1 MQYGPDQYRL
11 NDTNCLCAFLPDLH
25 PWSARHGQGW
35 NRRQPIVTP
44 TRTEAVPMAV
54 TSDTLDY
61 CKTLARKVHRTL
73 RQSVAAPAPVVSQ
86 VMYLEREGEALCA
99 HGHLRSGIT
108 QERRA
113 LVVLMRS

>member
-1 MQYGPDQYRL
+1 MDLLSIDYMTQTAIAL
-11 NDTNCLCAFLPDLH
+11 FCLTCTLGLPGTAKAGTLA
-25 PWSARHGQGW
+25 S
-35 NRRQPIVTP
+35 PIVTP

-73 RQSVAAPAPVVSQ
+73 RQSLTAPAPVVSQ
-86 VMYLEREGEALCA
+86 VMYLEHEGEALCA

>member
-1 MQYGPDQYRL
+1 MTQTAFAL
-11 NDTNCLCAFLPDLH
+11 FCLTCTLGLPGMAKAGTGA
-25 PWSARHGQGW
+25 S
-35 NRRQPIVTP
+35 PIVTP

>member
-1 MQYGPDQYRL
+1 
-11 NDTNCLCAFLPDLH
+11 
-25 PWSARHGQGW
+25 
-35 NRRQPIVTP
+35 
-44 TRTEAVPMAV
+44 MAI

-73 RQSVAAPAPVVSQ
+73 RQTVTATPPLVSQ

-113 LVVLMRS
+113 LVALMRS